1 MQTTA
6 SLAALSHRLP
16 NSRWKVRAGRLVA
29 SGLGRLGVDV
39 IAPVRLADGSVL
51 LLDPRGRIE
60 GEPFWDGSYD
70 ADQVRFLEGCLTAIG
85 PHLLDIGANVG
96 LIAIPLARAGAEV
109 DAFEP
114 VPANAAR
121 VIASARLS
129 GVADRVRVRQVAL
142 GEADGTLSL
151 VLESAFGAATGNA
164 VAAGVADGS
173 AGTAVDVP
181 VVRLDDLGLGAVDVI
196 KIDVEGAEVGVLR
209 GGMSMIAAERPV
221 IIGEFHSGFMPR
233 YGHSFLDVADLLTP
247 LGYRYFSFVSATE
260 VCERQPHVGLGNVVA
275 APDELVASL
284 PVTIVG

>member
-6 SLAALSHRLP
+6 ALAALSHRLP
-16 NSRWKVRAGRLVA
+16 SSRWKVRAGRLAA

-39 IAPVRLADGSVL
+39 IAPIRLADGSVL

-121 VIASARLS
+121 VIASAGLS

-181 VVRLDDLGLGAVDVI
+181 VVRL
-196 KIDVEGAEVGVLR
+196 AEVGVLR